1 MSKSTCIAQKAEEE
15 GNGEKY
21 DNKGELGQT
30 KDIEQ
35 TKFRKSK
42 ELYGKMFFCGKLE
55 GNADRKAKDPMNI
68 SQHIKI
74 RDQREQ
80 TDQGGTYT
88 RGTKRKKQEGRA
100 VNRKPLELSNVED
113 KKTKKKK
120 RKVTNEAYHQY
131 TEQKVCNLLQEEQCG
146 EERRAPEKT
155 KTQFGTPDTN
165 EQVETNYEDGH
176 AEALNTDG
184 QVETKDADEQVEKNR
199 DEDGQVEVPDNFKT
213 DAFFVGKMF
222 ESIAEFEA
230 AKKQYEE
237 CHYCELWKRDV
248 RTLTSASKRV
258 PKRVSIANK
267 ELLYYSL
274 KLSCK
279 FGGKE
284 VKRKET
290 KRKRATRSFR

>member
-1 MSKSTCIAQKAEEE
+1 M
-15 GNGEKY
+15 
-21 DNKGELGQT
+21 
-30 KDIEQ
+30 
-35 TKFRKSK
+35 
-42 ELYGKMFFCGKLE
+42 
-55 GNADRKAKDPMNI
+55 
-68 SQHIKI
+68 
-74 RDQREQ
+74 
-80 TDQGGTYT
+80 
-88 RGTKRKKQEGRA
+88 
-100 VNRKPLELSNVED
+100 
-113 KKTKKKK
+113 
-120 RKVTNEAYHQY
+120 
-131 TEQKVCNLLQEEQCG
+131 QEEQCG

-165 EQVETNYEDGH
+165 EQVETNYEDGHAEALNTDGHVETNYADDQVETNDEDGH